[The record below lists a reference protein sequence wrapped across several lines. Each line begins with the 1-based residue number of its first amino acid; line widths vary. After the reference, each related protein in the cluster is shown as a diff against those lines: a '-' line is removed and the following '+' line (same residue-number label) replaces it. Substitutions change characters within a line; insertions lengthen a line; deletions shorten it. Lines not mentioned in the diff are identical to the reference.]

1 MSKHIRHIRHQARKH
16 HEAHER
22 LKDLLKRTL
31 YTEKFLGTFLTTFV
45 IAIISIILF
54 MNWGNIAGFFGSLS
68 DKTKTESEIIEK
80 IEEKAE
86 EKKEEAINFN
96 GFQKGVVAIYQ
107 INGQTADQ
115 YIRYV
120 RQIEGQGHMIGIQ
133 AAESIGKA
141 SEKETEKRQEALMG
155 SIFLSTD
162 LSKGNHLTA
171 LREGGRMLQRSI
183 LATFY
188 LGEKTVDITSSLQ
201 TDSKML
207 KQISNTLSVDIFAY
221 LNQSDDRATSL
232 DNYIHLLEAHLE
244 NAQRRSAELS
254 SKINFLSQN
263 FEAQERSI
271 GLTEEAFFENL
282 QIFNGENAEVELA
295 DFIGLQQEQTE
306 VRAKIG
312 AYQKLKDYYDFFI
325 PRLENMLKSIKAN
338 RDPLIAGVKVVEIQ
352 NMTLPLIIRE
362 R

>member
-1 MSKHIRHIRHQARKH
+1 MTKHIRHIRHQARKH
-16 HEAHER
+16 EQAHSK
-22 LKDLLKRTL
+22 LKDLLNRAL
-31 YTEKFLGTFLTTFV
+31 HTEKFWGTFLTTFV
-45 IAIISIILF
+45 IAIITIILF
-54 MNWGNIAGFFGSLS
+54 MNWGNITGFFGSLY
-68 DKTKTESEIIEK
+68 DKTRTEAEIIEK

-86 EKKEEAINFN
+86 EKKEESINFN

-133 AAESIGKA
+133 ATDSIGEA
-141 SEKETEKRQEALMG
+141 SKEESEKRQEALMS
-155 SIFLSTD
+155 SILLSTD
-162 LSKGNHLTA
+162 LSKGNHLTS
-171 LREGGRMLQRSI
+171 LHEGGRILQKSI
-183 LATFY
+183 LTTFY

-207 KQISNTLSVDIFAY
+207 NQISNTLSVDIFAY
-221 LNQSDDRATSL
+221 LNQSNDRATSL
-232 DNYIHLLEAHLE
+232 DNYIRLLEAHLE

-271 GLTEEAFFENL
+271 SLTEEAFFENL
-282 QIFNGENAEVELA
+282 QIFNGENAEAELA

-325 PRLENMLKSIKAN
+325 PRLENMVQSVRAN